1 MAIRGLQDGE
11 RSARPGVHR
20 PRLSGR
26 PPVAA
31 PHWIVYPVAL
41 AVGVGIGL
49 WVDSGVVGAAAS
61 VVLAKVWLGW
71 RPSASS

>member
-1 MAIRGLQDGE
+1 M
-11 RSARPGVHR
+11 
-20 PRLSGR
+20 
-26 PPVAA
+26 AA